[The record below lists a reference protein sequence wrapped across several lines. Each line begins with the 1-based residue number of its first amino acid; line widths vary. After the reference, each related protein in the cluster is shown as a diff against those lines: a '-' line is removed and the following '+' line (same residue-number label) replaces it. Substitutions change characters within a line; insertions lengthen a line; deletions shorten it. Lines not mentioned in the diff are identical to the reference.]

1 MAGVGFKP
9 SAKHSREE
17 EEAEVNLLPMMN
29 IVCSLIAL
37 LMGVAQMTDISML
50 EYLPPAEA
58 AQMDDSGAP
67 PSEKPRWNNDATIDL
82 LINVTATGFQVS
94 AFGKNEP
101 GPYFFEIPR
110 IPGGDYDFKTLNER
124 LGQFKDREVGE
135 PLGIDSTMNDI
146 SGKMDVYAVYR
157 YKDGREISITALD
170 KTDFQT
176 VIRTMDACHQYTS
189 ASGEKKELFPV
200 AMLKQFQ

>member
-9 SAKHSREE
+9 SAKRTRESE
-17 EEAEVNLLPMMN
+17 EVEVNLLPMMN

-37 LMGVAQMTDISML
+37 LMGVAQMADITML

-58 AQMDDSGAP
+58 AEADNSGAP
-67 PSEKPRWNNDATIDL
+67 PAEKPRWNNDATIDVL
-82 LINVTATGFQVS
+82 VNVAATGFQVS
-94 AFGKNEP
+94 LFGKNEP

-110 IPGGDYDFKTLNER
+110 IPGGDYDFKTLNQR
-124 LGQFKDREVGE
+124 LAEAKQREVGD
-135 PLGIDSTMNDI
+135 PIGIDSTMNDL

-157 YKDGREISITALD
+157 YKDGREVSITALD

-176 VIRTMDACHQYTS
+176 VIHTMDACHEYTS